1 MATPM
6 SLVQE
11 NAYDI
16 LIEDAD
22 GRRLCLDSLNDLSSA
37 RERLKFLAASY
48 PQTRLVRHIAQIRH
62 GAAQHPRTAP
72 IHSRR
77 VAPVANKFCVQ
88 HLAFA
93 NRGCARSLL
102 GWLWHRRNHNVRR
115 RERNA
120 AAQLECQQP

>member
-48 PQTRLVRHIAQIRH
+48 PQTRLVLCCHK
-62 GAAQHPRTAP
+62 T
-72 IHSRR
+72 R
-77 VAPVANKFCVQ
+77 VV
-88 HLAFA
+88 FA
-93 NRGCARSLL
+93 ETDGY
-102 GWLWHRRNHNVRR
+102 
-115 RERNA
+115 
-120 AAQLECQQP
+120 